1 MRQQGGSGQR
11 TGQAGRRGQA
21 NRGRVTNHIRTRIFL
36 VLLGFV
42 YVFAA
47 PAMGLFG
54 ALERNEATVAGGV
67 PLNGQSW
74 CLSRSL
80 GLVCTTHFQLK
91 IARRVFSHTEFF
103 GARGPQSLSVL
114 VEQGAPVQVRY
125 NRKACRGI
133 YCTILG
139 AEHRGAVL
147 VPFAPNGTHDALMI
161 WLLMTGGGLCFWS
174 ATRRV
179 G

>member
-1 MRQQGGSGQR
+1 MGRPGRKWRGS
-11 TGQAGRRGQA
+11 A
-21 NRGRVTNHIRTRIFL
+21 VKHVRTRIFL
-36 VLLGFV
+36 VILGLV
-42 YVFAA
+42 YVAAA
-47 PAMGLFG
+47 PTLGLFEE
-54 ALERNEATVAGGV
+54 LERDEATIAGGV
-67 PLNGQSW
+67 PLHGQSW

-103 GARGPQSLSVL
+103 DARGPESLSVL
-114 VEQGAPVQVRY
+114 VEQGAPIQVQY

-139 AEHRGAVL
+139 AEHQGATL

-161 WLLMTGGGLCFWS
+161 WLLMIGGGLCFWT
-174 ATRRV
+174 ATRSTR
-179 G
+179 